1 MFGFG
6 NEHLNS
12 TCIGINKVE
21 IIFKGAVDLCHFFA
35 LDYTKNTAIIVVH
48 NMVDP
53 IWVLIHGHCSPN
65 TVVWNLFDQVLEN
78 VLEVV
83 SPFAGVE
90 KRV

>member
-35 LDYTKNTAIIVVH
+35 IDYTKN
-48 NMVDP
+48 
-53 IWVLIHGHCSPN
+53 C
-65 TVVWNLFDQVLEN
+65 
-78 VLEVV
+78 
-83 SPFAGVE
+83 
-90 KRV
+90 